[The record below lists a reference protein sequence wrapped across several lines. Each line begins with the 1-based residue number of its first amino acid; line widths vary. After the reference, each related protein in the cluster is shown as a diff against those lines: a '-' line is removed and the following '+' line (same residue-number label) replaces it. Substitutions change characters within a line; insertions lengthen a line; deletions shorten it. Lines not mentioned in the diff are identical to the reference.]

1 MSDLEDWFA
10 QDPNRKWMVGV
21 GFCLL
26 IVVLFL
32 FLRAGPDD
40 AVEDYLTA
48 ISDMEYR
55 EAAAFHMYD
64 DGSWMGDLSYWDT
77 YFSEACGYWFSA
89 CNVSDLEITNM
100 DKTNEC
106 VAYAS
111 DITIVSVSYTLTDRG
126 GSSSYISEDYPT
138 AKHEDGGWGI
148 HLGGNFPN
156 TFSC

>member
-1 MSDLEDWFA
+1 MSDLEEWFA
-10 QDPNRKWMVGV
+10 QDPNRKWMVGI
-21 GFCLL
+21 GFFLL

-40 AVEDYLTA
+40 AVEDYLMA

-55 EAAAFHMYD
+55 EAAAFHMND

-89 CNVSDLEITNM
+89 CNVSNLEITNM

-138 AKHEDGGWGI
+138 AKHDDGGWGI

>member
-1 MSDLEDWFA
+1 MGDLEDWFA
-10 QDPNRKWMVGV
+10 QDPNRKWMVGI

-40 AVEDYLTA
+40 AVEDYLMA

-55 EAAAFHMYD
+55 EAAAFHMND

-89 CNVSDLEITNM
+89 CNVSNLEITNM
-100 DKTNEC
+100 EKTNEC